1 MYSSASRTRAAARRA
16 RAFAAPQGVV
26 LWRVPVCC
34 GHSTHEYP
42 QQTTRRARTAAQAPA
57 RARLAAACLPQCS
70 SQRRAARTVGVVATA
85 PAPVRRF
92 DSRSVGL
99 HFECSVLHCMLDGSM
114 KRLVDTGDLAED
126 QCRELASLLRQER
139 ISVRETH
146 THFMDYGALWVR
158 DEDFLRAREILRT
171 ESALYAA
178 RARAKWERQ
187 WRTEYKNSTL
197 RWFAYRSFRSPA
209 GTIVRV
215 FLLTLMVSAF
225 VVYPLWHV
233 VRKAI

>member
-1 MYSSASRTRAAARRA
+1 
-16 RAFAAPQGVV
+16 
-26 LWRVPVCC
+26 
-34 GHSTHEYP
+34 
-42 QQTTRRARTAAQAPA
+42 
-57 RARLAAACLPQCS
+57 
-70 SQRRAARTVGVVATA
+70 
-85 PAPVRRF
+85 
-92 DSRSVGL
+92 
-99 HFECSVLHCMLDGSM
+99 
-114 KRLVDTGDLAED
+114 
-126 QCRELASLLRQER
+126 
-139 ISVRETH
+139 
-146 THFMDYGALWVR
+146 MDYGALWVR